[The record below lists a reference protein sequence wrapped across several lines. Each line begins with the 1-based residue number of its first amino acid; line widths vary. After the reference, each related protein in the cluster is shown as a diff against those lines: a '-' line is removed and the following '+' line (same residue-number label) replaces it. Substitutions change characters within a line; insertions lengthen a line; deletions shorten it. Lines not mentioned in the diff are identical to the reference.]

1 MELELE
7 QEIPLKD
14 QFAELMSREDKLEI
28 QEFLNNQNI
37 SDVAQLVYDFPDHES
52 QILAGMSVHRAVS
65 VFKILELPTQKQIIK
80 ELPPF
85 KTAELLNE
93 LPADDRTSFLEEL
106 PSNVVRELIKLLN
119 PEERKVTLS
128 LLGYPEDSIGRLM
141 TPDYVYVYPDDT
153 IPQVFETIRKYGKDS
168 ETINV
173 IYVIDKKGHLL
184 DDLRIRDIILAA
196 PDKTVTDLMDERVI
210 ALHAE
215 DDQETA
221 NEAFKMNNRVALPVV
236 SKSNKLLGIVT
247 IDDVLWVANE
257 EFSEDMQKMGGTEAL
272 DEPYIETPIFKLFKK
287 RVVWLIILFFGE
299 LITIT
304 AMQSYEDEI
313 AKVVILATFI
323 PLIISSGGNSGS
335 QASTLIIQ
343 AMALGEIS
351 IADWWR
357 IMRREII
364 SGLLLGLSLCII
376 AFTVIFIW
384 QNFTDT
390 FGDHAQ
396 LIGLTVG
403 CSLIGIVL
411 WGTLMGSML
420 PLVLKKFG
428 ADPAAS
434 STPFVA
440 TLVDV
445 TGLMIYFSMAYLFLK
460 GVLL

>member
-7 QEIPLKD
+7 KEIPLKE
-14 QFAELMSREDKLEI
+14 QFEELMSREDKLEI

-37 SDVAQLVYDFPDHES
+37 SDVAELVYEFPDYES

-128 LLGYPEDSIGRLM
+128 LLGYPEESIGRLM
-141 TPDYVYVYPDDT
+141 TPDYVYVFPDDT

-173 IYVIDKKGHLL
+173 IYVIDNKGHLL

-196 PDKTVTDLMDERVI
+196 PDKTVADLMDERVI
-210 ALHAE
+210 ALSAE

-335 QASTLIIQ
+335 QAATLIIQ
-343 AMALGEIS
+343 AMALGEIT

-364 SGLLLGLSLCII
+364 SGLLLGFSLCII
-376 AFTVIFIW
+376 AFSVIFIW
-384 QNFTDT
+384 QSFTNT
-390 FGDHAQ
+390 FGDHAA

-403 CSLIGIVL
+403 CSLVGIVM

-420 PLVLKKFG
+420 PLLLKRMG

-445 TGLMIYFSMAYLFLK
+445 TGIMIYFSMAYLFLK